1 MKVSNRVKRN
11 ISLTLLVV
19 GVLCILGRTWEV
31 LMAPSSGQA
40 WFDLFAIF
48 VITILCLDNYLI
60 YNRRVKRG
68 INFGSL

>member
-11 ISLTLLVV
+11 ISLTLLVIGIV
-19 GVLCILGRTWEV
+19 CILARAWEV

-40 WFDLFAIF
+40 WFDLIGILI
-48 VITILCLDNYLI
+48 ITFLCLDNYLI

-68 INFGSL
+68 INFGSF